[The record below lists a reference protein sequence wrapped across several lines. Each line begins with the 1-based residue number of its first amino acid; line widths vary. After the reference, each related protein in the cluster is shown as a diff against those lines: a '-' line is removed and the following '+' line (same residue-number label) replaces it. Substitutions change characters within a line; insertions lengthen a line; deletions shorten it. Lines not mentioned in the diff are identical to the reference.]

1 MRIVIETIPHDQ
13 QRYDTV
19 GDWQFIGD
27 DLIIKVSKFF
37 PKLVREPIVPYDNYE
52 FLIGIH
58 ELIEAILCK
67 AYGIKEEEVDYFDM
81 SHENHP
87 DPGSL
92 KDAPYY
98 RQHLIA
104 TIIEKMLA
112 SELGVIWEEYEEAI
126 DNL

>member
-19 GDWQFIGD
+19 GDWRKIGD
-27 DLIIKVSKFF
+27 DKVISVSNMENE
-37 PKLVREPIVPYDNYE
+37 LYE
-52 FLIGIH
+52 FLVGIH
-58 ELIEAILCK
+58 ELIEMYLCES
-67 AYGIKEEEVDYFDM
+67 YGIKEEEVDYFDFA
-81 SHENHP
+81 NQDHP
-87 DPGSL
+87 DPGNL

-112 SELGVIWEEYEEAI
+112 SELGINWDDYEKAI
-126 DNL
+126 ESL

>member
-19 GDWQFIGD
+19 GDWKFIGD
-27 DLIIKVSKFF
+27 DLIIKVSRFYPNTLF
-37 PKLVREPIVPYDNYE
+37 SDFE

-67 AYGIKEEEVDYFDM
+67 AHGIKEEEVDYFDM
-81 SHENHP
+81 SHEDHP

-92 KDAPYY
+92 IDAPYY

-104 TIIEKMLA
+104 TIIERILA
-112 SELGVIWEEYEEAI
+112 SELGINWDDYEKAI

>member
-27 DLIIKVSKFF
+27 DLIIKVSRFYPNISF
-37 PKLVREPIVPYDNYE
+37 SNYE

-81 SHENHP
+81 SHEDHP

-112 SELGVIWEEYEEAI
+112 SELGINWDDYEEAI
-126 DNL
+126 ESL

>member
-1 MRIVIETIPHDQ
+1 MRIIIEIIPHDQ

-27 DLIIKVSKFF
+27 DLIIKVSKLF
-37 PKLVREPIVPYDNYE
+37 PLPLEDSSLPFSYEE

-67 AYGIKEEEVDYFDM
+67 AYGIKEEDVDKFDM
-81 SHENHP
+81 SHEDHP

-92 KDAPYY
+92 IDAPYY

-104 TIIEKMLA
+104 TIIERMLA
-112 SELGVIWEEYEEAI
+112 SELDVNWEAYEEVI
-126 DNL
+126 DSK